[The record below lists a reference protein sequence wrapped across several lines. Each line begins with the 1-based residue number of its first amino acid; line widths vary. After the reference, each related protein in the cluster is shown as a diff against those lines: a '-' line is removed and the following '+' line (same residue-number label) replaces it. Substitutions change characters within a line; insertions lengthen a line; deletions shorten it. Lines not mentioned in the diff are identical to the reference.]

1 MNNSYESKILIWK
14 INKAPKTVF
23 HSRELFL
30 TCYFRH
36 LKEIF
41 QKAGIEVTRENKQ
54 EVDKLIQQIVKTEHK
69 NCPETWKEVK
79 KHITEDEAGFAAKLR
94 EAWKKR
100 S

>member
-1 MNNSYESKILIWK
+1 
-14 INKAPKTVF
+14 
-23 HSRELFL
+23 L